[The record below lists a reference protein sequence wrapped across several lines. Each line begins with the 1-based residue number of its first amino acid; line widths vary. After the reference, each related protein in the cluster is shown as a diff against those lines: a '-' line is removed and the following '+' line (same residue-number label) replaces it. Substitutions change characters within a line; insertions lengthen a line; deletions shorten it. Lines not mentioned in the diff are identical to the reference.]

1 MKYSGKH
8 LKRLWETIYNGE
20 YRYAIVTVILCLFF
34 FSCRNKKTAL
44 PAQDSLSIETAN
56 NKNKNSLSDSTRID
70 TIPDFDRKQLKDH
83 LPVVTIKVPIS
94 PINVVTNPI
103 SCFDPNLKINEALEL
118 INTGAKDTQW
128 FIVEQKEVD
137 YLKKQ
142 FDQLD
147 TILVK
152 NELQKLGWKLVDSTY
167 TSKGNQNKISVRM
180 QKEDRVC
187 NITKT
192 LFLSE
197 NKKNNQIQEW
207 FEIREIKK

>member
-1 MKYSGKH
+1 MNYYSKH
-8 LKRLWETIYNGE
+8 LKGIWETTCNSKYG
-20 YRYAIVTVILCLFF
+20 YAIITVLLCLFF
-34 FSCRNKKTAL
+34 FSCRNKKT
-44 PAQDSLSIETAN
+44 PSPKQDSVSIEAAN
-56 NKNKNSLSDSTRID
+56 NKTKHSSSDTTKTD

-83 LPVVTIKVPIS
+83 LPVITIKVPVA
-94 PINVVTNPI
+94 PINIVNNPI
-103 SCFDPNLKINEALEL
+103 SCFDPNLKVNDAIDL
-118 INTGAKDTQW
+118 INSGAKNTQW
-128 FIVEQKEVD
+128 FIVEQKEVN

-152 NELQKLGWKLVDSTY
+152 NELQKLGWTLTDSTY
-167 TSKGNQNKISVRM
+167 TSIGNQNKISVQM

-192 LFLSE
+192 LFLAE
-197 NKKNNQIQEW
+197 DKMNNQIQEW